1 MGELTPQEQS
11 AVTEWLER
19 NKPVKYP
26 TGQSSIYDEFGN
38 KRVTLKFRMA
48 GIAKRIRSALKKDDT
63 LTHKGL
69 AAHLV
74 MSYDDVVAVCR
85 KHNIKVK
92 A

>member
-26 TGQSSIYDEFGN
+26 TGHSSIYDEFGN

-63 LTHKGL
+63 LTHKDL
-69 AAHLV
+69 ADHLV

>member
-1 MGELTPQEQS
+1 MGELTQQERAAIS
-11 AVTEWLER
+11 EWLNK

-26 TGQSSIYDEFGN
+26 TGISSIYDSYGN

-48 GIAKRIRSALKKDDT
+48 GIAKHIRSAIKKDGT
-63 LTHKGL
+63 LTHKDL
-69 AAHLV
+69 AEHLV
-74 MSYDDVVAVCR
+74 MPYDDVVAVCR